1 MEPYSI
7 LLAVWRED
15 NPDHFREAIESMLS
29 QSYPAEECIIV
40 KDGPVPAS
48 LQDVINSYK
57 KKMQQFLL
65 LKWL

>member
-29 QSYPAEECIIV
+29 QTYPAEECIIV
-40 KDGPVPAS
+40 KGIIKRRNLYLIDMLNHVMM
-48 LQDVINSYK
+48 Y
-57 KKMQQFLL
+57 F
-65 LKWL
+65 

>member
-29 QSYPAEECIIV
+29 QTYPAEECIIV

-48 LQDVINSYK
+48 LQDVINSYQ
-57 KKMQQFLL
+57 KKMHKFPL
-65 LKWL
+65 LKWF

>member
-7 LLAVWRED
+7 LLAVWREE

-29 QSYPAEECIIV
+29 QTYPAEECIIV

-48 LQDVINSYK
+48 LQDVINDYP
-57 KKMQQFLL
+57 KKMYKFPL